1 MANFSGLVGKVFLAT
16 QASRGSVAPGSAAGT
31 YLFTEANSLANQSAI
46 VGTYGADATITFLS
60 TTPPNASNNFYT
72 FSARLL
78 STNIFANNQIISGT
92 FLGNDATDFLLNA
105 DGVPGVGAAFLFFT
119 NTAAQ
124 QPGPGNTATVSDVL
138 NNVAYTAPA
147 CFATGT
153 LIDTTRGPVA
163 VECLAIGDLVLIH
176 DAAARGVAA
185 TRPVVWIG
193 HRALDCRRHPCPAA
207 VWPVRVRAGAFGEGL
222 PRRDLLLSPD
232 HAVHAEGVL
241 IPVKHLINGGSV
253 VQEAVD
259 SVVYHHIALSA
270 HDVVLAEGL
279 PAESYLDTGDRA
291 NFDNAEG
298 PVRLFPAFSPSLAWE
313 AHGCAPLMV
322 TGPEVE
328 AVRTLLARRATAQ
341 EDAPRARA
349 G

>member
-16 QASRGSVAPGSAAGT
+16 QASRGDVNAGSVAGT
-31 YLFTEANSLANQSAI
+31 YSFTEINSLANQSAI

-60 TTPPNASNNFYT
+60 ATPPNASNNFYT

-78 STNIFANNQIISGT
+78 SVNSLANNHIITGT

-105 DGVPGVGAAFLFFT
+105 DGVPGVGRAFLFFT

-207 VWPVRVRAGAFGEGL
+207 VWPVRVRAGAFGAGL
-222 PRRDLLLSPD
+222 PRRDLILSPD
-232 HAVHAEGVL
+232 HAVYAEGVL
-241 IPVKHLINGGSV
+241 IPVKHLVNGGSV

-291 NFDNAEG
+291 DFDNADG
-298 PVRLFPAFSPSLAWE
+298 PVRLFPAFSTPLAWE
-313 AHGCAPLMV
+313 TQGCAPLMV
-322 TGPEVE
+322 MGPEVE
-328 AVRTLLARRATAQ
+328 TVRALLARRAVAVEVT
-341 EDAPRARA
+341 PSARA